1 MRPLC
6 LFSNKTTDNQL
17 KGCTPPKQTRSSPP
31 TQLQGQANGKPT
43 TSNTAFFVSKTNGHR
58 GIVPLPILLVD
69 ERNPVSPTDHD
80 YEELASQRNSINEQ
94 HLNRRPP
101 IVRTMSGN
109 EQLMPPRMGHR
120 ARNNSMPLF
129 PRRER
134 RLIVDHDYDE
144 PICNL
149 KKTPVYQNGCMAK
162 INAQKKAALLLK
174 AQSQSS
180 PAKQNRPIAVIVG
193 PQTQQRGGGAVP
205 QKAKTKDYEVPVPSA
220 DQAVD
225 RARSSSTSVATLH
238 ASPSLGSLRLNK
250 AKSMRVTKQGYHDD
264 TKRFRSGSVGMESRI
279 RDQLRARKSTGS
291 SFSDQDD
298 VVC

>member
-1 MRPLC
+1 M
-6 LFSNKTTDNQL
+6 
-17 KGCTPPKQTRSSPP
+17 
-31 TQLQGQANGKPT
+31 
-43 TSNTAFFVSKTNGHR
+43 
-58 GIVPLPILLVD
+58 VPLPVLLID

-94 HLNRRPP
+94 HLNSRPP
-101 IVRTMSGN
+101 IFRTMSGN
-109 EQLMPPRMGHR
+109 EQLMPKFGYR

-129 PRRER
+129 PRKECRPV
-134 RLIVDHDYDE
+134 IDHDYDE

-162 INAQKKAALLLK
+162 KNAQNKAALLLK
-174 AQSQSS
+174 VQSS
-180 PAKQNRPIAVIVG
+180 QVKQNRPIAVVVG
-193 PQTQQRGGGAVP
+193 PQSQQRGVA
-205 QKAKTKDYEVPVPSA
+205 QTSKTKDYEVPIPSA
-220 DQAVD
+220 DLAVE
-225 RARSSSTSVATLH
+225 RASSSVATLH

-250 AKSMRVTKQGYHDD
+250 AKSMRVAKQGYHDE
-264 TKRFRSGSVGMESRI
+264 TKRFRSGSVGMEWRI